1 MSGARSARVALG
13 GTAATLLGATATLL
27 RAAPVAALCPGC
39 IEGSTESV
47 ASGFAWSIAFMMA
60 VPYALLGVI
69 GGGLF
74 LAYRRSVRSELEAFL
89 EEERECRRGGDGIG

>member
-1 MSGARSARVALG
+1 MRAALL
-13 GTAATLLGATATLL
+13 TAAGTLLAS
-27 RAAPVAALCPGC
+27 APAAALCPGC

-47 ASGFAWSIAFMMA
+47 ATGFAWSIAFMMA

-74 LAYRRSVRSELEAFL
+74 LAYRRSARREVEAFL
-89 EEERECRRGGDGIG
+89 EDERRSACFDGEVA